1 MVNGTRLLC
10 TILITG
16 QKKPIVTLLNLKR
29 NQMIGNLEPEERIL
43 NLKSEE
49 LRVELED
56 IYNDIEQLAFRIYM
70 TGYNKGVQHVSE

>member
-1 MVNGTRLLC
+1 
-10 TILITG
+10 
-16 QKKPIVTLLNLKR
+16 
-29 NQMIGNLEPEERIL
+29 MIGNLEPEERIL